1 MSSISKK
8 AKKTLMQAITA
19 TEEKKEQF
27 VRAPRRDFTRK
38 RKLPFSKMLLC
49 TVGMAG
55 NNLTNELMHFF
66 HCSSE
71 MASSSA
77 FIQQRAK
84 IMPEAFVYLFR
95 RFTDCIAANNLYRGY
110 RLLAVDGSDL
120 QTQID
125 PNDVEA
131 FYPGANGQ
139 RPYNLHHL
147 NAMYDLL
154 GRFYVDA
161 LIQKSHCENERAAL
175 SKMID
180 ASSISRAIVI
190 VDRGFESYNV
200 MAHTQEKG
208 WFYLIRVK
216 DGTHG
221 IKAGLSLP
229 ATDEFDLF
237 VDLQLTRKQTN
248 DAKELFKL
256 KNRYRFV
263 PSNVIFDY
271 LPVKH
276 RKHEAMLCYALP
288 FRIVRFQIP
297 SGGYETVVT
306 NLPQT
311 DFPPEELKK
320 LYAMRWGVETSF
332 RELKYT
338 VGLVHFHA
346 KKAEY
351 IYQEIFASLVM
362 YNFTE
367 LITSQVVSHC
377 KSRKYA
383 YSANFSVAIH
393 VCRQFLLGNVS
404 PPSVVEVILR
414 NLSPVRPGRSSPRKM
429 TQRSPQ
435 SFLYRVA

>member
-1 MSSISKK
+1 MSSISKT
-8 AKKTLMQAITA
+8 AKKTLMRAISE
-19 TEEKKEQF
+19 TEKKKEQF
-27 VRAPRRDFTRK
+27 IRRPGKDFTRK
-38 RKLPFSKMLLC
+38 RKLPFSHMLLS
-49 TVGMAG
+49 TIGMAG
-55 NNLTNELMHFF
+55 ESLTNELMNFF
-66 HCSSE
+66 HCSPD
-71 MASSSA
+71 MATAAA
-77 FIQQRAK
+77 FIQQRGK
-84 IMPEAFVYLFR
+84 IKSEAFAYLFR
-95 RFTDCIAANNLYRGY
+95 LFTDQISTKKLYRGY

-120 QTQID
+120 QTQTD
-125 PNDVEA
+125 SNDLDA
-131 FYPGANGQ
+131 YYPGTNGQ

-154 GRFYVDA
+154 ARFYVDA
-161 LIQKSHCENERAAL
+161 AIQKSHCMNECSAL
-175 SKMID
+175 VKMVDRSTIHK
-180 ASSISRAIVI
+180 AIVTI
-190 VDRGFESYNV
+190 DRNYECHNV
-200 MAHTQEKG
+200 MAHIQEKG

-216 DGTHG
+216 DGAT
-221 IKAGLSLP
+221 GLKSSLALP
-229 ATDEFDLF
+229 TTDEFDLF

-248 DAKELFKL
+248 EAKALLKL
-256 KNRYRFV
+256 KNQYRFV
-263 PSNVIFDY
+263 PATSVFDF
-271 LPVKH
+271 LPVKN
-276 RKHEAMLCYALP
+276 RKKEPMLCYSLP

-306 NLPQT
+306 NLPQN

-320 LYAMRWGVETSF
+320 LYAMRWGIETSF

-338 VGLVHFHA
+338 VGLLHFHA

-351 IYQEIFASLVM
+351 IYQEIFASLIM

-383 YSANFSVAIH
+383 YSANFSVAVH

-404 PPSVVEVILR
+404 PPSVLEVISR
-414 NLSPVRPGRSSPRKM
+414 NLSPVRPDRSSPRKM